1 METAEFKR
9 RGRLV
14 HNQYLAGLNT
24 VCAGP
29 ALADQ
34 PLARAFASKHIWFM
48 NRSAI
53 KSTIQLTLIAVNVVL
68 FWLFGFSDPC
78 LGTEISNHFTAHDPP
93 VIAPVTGGTYD
104 ATVVVENP
112 YGIKT
117 CHYWRTTANDI
128 TSELVLGLFLFSI
141 GWFAARRVPQRPLL
155 TAAGVT
161 VFALVF
167 ALALQFFARFDGN
180 LYFSHTRSDLI
191 QLDFLLVLVVIM
203 VGACV
208 AMLGAWVS
216 RVFVHRA

>member
-53 KSTIQLTLIAVNVVL
+53 KSTIQLTLIAVSVVL

-104 ATVVVENP
+104 
-112 YGIKT
+112 
-117 CHYWRTTANDI
+117 
-128 TSELVLGLFLFSI
+128 
-141 GWFAARRVPQRPLL
+141 
-155 TAAGVT
+155 AGVT